1 MNTKEKRLQA
11 IEQIVASKEI
21 SKQEDICAELN
32 RLGFNVTQAT
42 VSRDL
47 KELNLCKVAGHKNKF
62 RYANTDTY
70 MEGVTDRMT
79 ALFKSSVLSINSA
92 NNLIVIKAMR
102 GNASSVGVFVDS
114 LQMPQIIGSV
124 AGDDNVLI
132 VVDSNED
139 TPEVEKIL
147 KSYLE

>member
-1 MNTKEKRLQA
+1 MNTKTARLQA
-11 IEQIVASKEI
+11 IQQIIASKEI

-32 RLGFNVTQAT
+32 RLGYNVTQAT

-47 KELNLCKVAGHKNKF
+47 KELNLCKVPGHRNKF
-62 RYANTDTY
+62 RYANSDTY

-79 ALFKSSVLSINSA
+79 ALFRSSVLSINSA
-92 NNLIVIKAMR
+92 NNLIVVKAMR

-114 LQMPQIIGSV
+114 LQMPEIIGSV

-132 VVDSNED
+132 VVDSNEN
-139 TPEVEKIL
+139 TPMVEEKL
-147 KSYLE
+147 KAYLE